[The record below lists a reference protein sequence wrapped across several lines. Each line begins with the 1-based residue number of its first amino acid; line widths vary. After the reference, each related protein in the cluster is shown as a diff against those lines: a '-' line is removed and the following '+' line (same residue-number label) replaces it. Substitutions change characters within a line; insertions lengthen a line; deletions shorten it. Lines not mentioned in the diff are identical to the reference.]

1 MDDAYFRWL
10 IDLLGD
16 EYLENHYQKLLD
28 KLYSR
33 EFIWKVEYDENRAKY
48 GLRLRRIFAEEMGEN
63 GKNGPKMAK
72 IGRLEGCS
80 VLEMLIGL
88 AKNCE
93 DDILWN
99 PNFGDHTGPIFWEM
113 LENLGLDI
121 YDDYNWFEGEVDR
134 ILDVFLER
142 KYDRHGNGN
151 VFQLKSADP
160 RKMDL
165 WLQLNQYLVETG
177 R

>member
-16 EYLENHYQKLLD
+16 EYLKNHYQKLLD
-28 KLYSR
+28 KLYSTA
-33 EFIWKVEYDENRAKY
+33 FTWKLEYDENRAKY
-48 GLRLRRIFAEEMGEN
+48 GLRLRKIFADEIGTETR
-63 GKNGPKMAK
+63 KPLK
-72 IGRLEGCS
+72 IGRLRVCS
-80 VLEMLIGL
+80 VLEMLIGM

-99 PNFGDHTGPIFWEM
+99 PGSGDHTGPIFWEM
-113 LENLGLDI
+113 IENLGLDI
-121 YDDYNWFEGEVDR
+121 YDDYNWFEDEVEH
-134 ILDVFLER
+134 ILTVFLER
-142 KYDRHGNGN
+142 KYDKNGRGN
-151 VFQLKSADP
+151 VFPLERKDP